1 MPRYLKSKFAG
12 FVSAVHTKREKTGH
26 RLENLH
32 ISHEN
37 EQEWC
42 VADFRFLFWH
52 WPVFLASRSAVTVVG
67 FICAFSKRIGLNFA
81 GVDKK
86 PASNDQ
92 NLLSLNHRQNQSA
105 SIMDHLANILH
116 PTTYVNANL
125 IKSTNLLALHCTIT
139 LHFH

>member
-1 MPRYLKSKFAG
+1 MPRFFKSKLAG
-12 FVSAVHTKREKTGH
+12 FVSAVHTKWEKTGH

-37 EQEWC
+37 EQEWR

-67 FICAFSKRIGLNFA
+67 FIYAFSERIRLDFA

-86 PASNDQ
+86 PAQ
-92 NLLSLNHRQNQSA
+92 MLKIFYQ
-105 SIMDHLANILH
+105 
-116 PTTYVNANL
+116 
-125 IKSTNLLALHCTIT
+125 
-139 LHFH
+139 